1 MQWLKITNDTIY
13 RKIKMR
19 SLKVYNLFWSITLN
33 KCKKNATLNTC
44 FCVVA
49 SSENAN
55 IDDVIMTFL
64 PRE

>member
-1 MQWLKITNDTIY
+1 
-13 RKIKMR
+13 MR
-19 SLKVYNLFWSITLN
+19 SLKVYNFFWSITSN
-33 KCKKNATLNTC
+33 KCKKNATLNMC

-49 SSENAN
+49 SSENVN

>member
-1 MQWLKITNDTIY
+1 
-13 RKIKMR
+13 MR
-19 SLKVYNLFWSITLN
+19 YLKVYNLFRSLTSN

-49 SSENAN
+49 SSENSN
-55 IDDVIMTFL
+55 FDDVIMTLL

>member
-1 MQWLKITNDTIY
+1 
-13 RKIKMR
+13 MR
-19 SLKVYNLFWSITLN
+19 SLKVYNLFWSITEQMR
-33 KCKKNATLNTC
+33 KNATLNTC

>member
-1 MQWLKITNDTIY
+1 
-13 RKIKMR
+13 MR
-19 SLKVYNLFWSITLN
+19 SLNFYSLFWSLTSN
-33 KCKKNATLNTC
+33 KGKKSNTC
-44 FCVVA
+44 FRVVA